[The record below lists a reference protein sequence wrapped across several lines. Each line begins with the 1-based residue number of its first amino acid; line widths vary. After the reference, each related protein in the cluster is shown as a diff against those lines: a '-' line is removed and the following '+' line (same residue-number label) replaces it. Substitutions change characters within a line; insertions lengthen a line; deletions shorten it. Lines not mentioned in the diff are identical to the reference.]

1 MENFIFCAVIFPIK
15 SNFNSNVMDIKTSR
29 PETESVSTSESKSE
43 DESDFDITKAVKYT
57 ARI

>member
-1 MENFIFCAVIFPIK
+1 
-15 SNFNSNVMDIKTSR
+15 MDIKTSR
-29 PETESVSTSESKSE
+29 PETESVSTPESKSE